1 MTTVKTKRKGS
12 QRSLWWFVDARMLR
26 ISIRRDIGK
35 RGQQNELEARRHR
48 LTSRRTVTTI
58 FHGEE

>member
-1 MTTVKTKRKGS
+1 MTTVKTKRKGG

-35 RGQQNELEARRHR
+35 RGQQNELEAAA
-48 LTSRRTVTTI
+48 
-58 FHGEE
+58 